1 MKRIW
6 IAISTLIVVV
16 GLCIGEIIWVSNIA
30 ENIESQISEIEETV
44 SIGNLENAISFA
56 EQISSQWN
64 KSHNKL
70 AIFVDHKSLE
80 DIDQSMEI
88 MEVSLST
95 LNLYQFYI
103 ETSKIKSSIND
114 LVDTETPSIYNI
126 L

>member
-1 MKRIW
+1 
-6 IAISTLIVVV
+6 
-16 GLCIGEIIWVSNIA
+16 
-30 ENIESQISEIEETV
+30 
-44 SIGNLENAISFA
+44 
-56 EQISSQWN
+56 
-64 KSHNKL
+64 
-70 AIFVDHKSLE
+70 
-80 DIDQSMEI
+80 MEI